1 MRQKNTK
8 IYSQKQTILFSLGL
22 FLTLISTLILL
33 KTLLKMFKTLIFQGF
48 YLQNIG
54 IFVKTFTL
62 QNKWTIKK
70 QCIYKCI
77 YTVIFERKNSF
88 SINRDEVPRLVAF
101 LQLFLR
107 DKRQR
112 LYRLQTRNQL
122 QVLLLMAQPSMAPP

>member
-1 MRQKNTK
+1 M
-8 IYSQKQTILFSLGL
+8 LFFFGL

-88 SINRDEVPRLVAF
+88 SINRDEVLRLVAF
-101 LQLFLR
+101 LPLFVQ
-107 DKRQR
+107 DKHQR
-112 LYRLQTRNQL
+112 LYRLQMRNQPR
-122 QVLLLMAQPSMAPP
+122 VRLLMVQLSMAQP